1 MTNRMKGIMGIACFV
16 LTSVEQGLS
25 SYFGRFFEQPID
37 PIFLLGI
44 VGLVYGIQ
52 KFKLPDTE
60 VADVSKL
67 VKYMVG
73 SLILAIVSIAC
84 AKLGAYLVFSQA
96 MSFSMTGLIA
106 TIKSISSFGWCLSTI
121 GALLSLRD
129 VFLMK

>member
-1 MTNRMKGIMGIACFV
+1 M
-16 LTSVEQGLS
+16 
-25 SYFGRFFEQPID
+25 
-37 PIFLLGI
+37 
-44 VGLVYGIQ
+44 YGIQ

-96 MSFSMTGLIA
+96 LSFSMTGLIA